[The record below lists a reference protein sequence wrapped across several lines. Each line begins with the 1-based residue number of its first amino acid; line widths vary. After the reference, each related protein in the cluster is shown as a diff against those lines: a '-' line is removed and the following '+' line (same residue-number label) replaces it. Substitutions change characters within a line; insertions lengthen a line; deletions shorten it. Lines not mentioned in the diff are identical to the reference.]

1 MPLRRAVAGVTG
13 EMPFRNGRES
23 QVLLPL
29 WWVDGRGMPLRRAV
43 VGVTGKMPFR
53 NGTELRDLL
62 PLWYRG

>member
-43 VGVTGKMPFR
+43 ARVPRKMPLR
-53 NGTELRDLL
+53 NGRESRVLL